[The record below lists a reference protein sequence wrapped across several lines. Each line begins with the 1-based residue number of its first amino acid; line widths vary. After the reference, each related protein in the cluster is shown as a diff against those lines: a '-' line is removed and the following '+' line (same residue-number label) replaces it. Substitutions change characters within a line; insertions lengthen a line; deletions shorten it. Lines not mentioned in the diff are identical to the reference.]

1 MRVFGFQHLVG
12 VAIGYDSSWRILKG
26 AGNAFCEPK
35 WTEVWTGKYS
45 CFGGVNRMVVEG
57 EDMEVEK
64 VRRAALL
71 ATEMLEG
78 QFWTAK
84 VDVKTT

>member
-1 MRVFGFQHLVG
+1 MRVFGFEHLVG
-12 VAIGYDSSWRILKG
+12 VAIGYDGSWRILKG

-35 WTEVWTGKYS
+35 WTEVWTGKYG
-45 CFGGVNRMVVEG
+45 CFGGVNRTVVEG

-64 VRRAALL
+64 VRRAAML
-71 ATEMLEG
+71 ASEMLEG
-78 QFWTAK
+78 HFWAAK